1 MVIHQQE
8 VSVYNGRKKS
18 KKTSRKVAVWL
29 DWLGLSVGYGC
40 VWLVYSWQEPT
51 IHALLDRLRL
61 WPTWLLY
68 H

>member
-1 MVIHQQE
+1 MVTQQQE
-8 VSVYNGRKKS
+8 VSVCNNRKKN
-18 KKTSRKVAVWL
+18 KKASQKAVVWR
-29 DWLGLSVGYGC
+29 DWVGLSVGYGC
-40 VWLVYSWQEPT
+40 MWLVYNWQEPA

>member
-1 MVIHQQE
+1 MVTQQQE
-8 VSVYNGRKKS
+8 VYVNSGRKKS
-18 KKTSRKVAVWL
+18 KKASYQATVLR

-40 VWLVYSWQEPT
+40 VWLVYSWQEPV
-51 IHALLDRLRL
+51 IHAFLDRLRL